1 MKISTA
7 SAILCQNPRFQAYLG
22 VTSAEDAA
30 VHIRTR
36 CRVSSRRELD
46 CNGAAAA
53 RFHELRRQF
62 AYGKEVGISKG
73 FLP

>member
-1 MKISTA
+1 M
-7 SAILCQNPRFQAYLG
+7 
-22 VTSAEDAA
+22 
-30 VHIRTR
+30 HIRTR

-46 CNGAAAA
+46 CNSAAAA

-62 AYGKEVGISKG
+62 AYGKEVGTSKG